1 MRNLIISYRKLPS
14 TVLESLQVKYPDGFE
29 DESFEFEI
37 PGKQLICKAIRISVE
52 GVNYLIKLE
61 QRPKKTDF
69 LLDEDW

>member
-14 TVLESLQVKYPDGFE
+14 TVLETLQLKYPDGFE

-37 PGKQLICKAIRISVE
+37 PGKQLIYKAIRISVE

-61 QRPKKTDF
+61 ERQKKTDF